1 MEFKKREVKR
11 PPMPSDR
18 PSFISEGMSGP
29 QQPPPPEEYSFEDK
43 MLIVSIL
50 CEAFEL
56 TEINDASMR
65 CPIEYMGVNYNPET
79 RTRNVFYNIREGK
92 EVVNNITLYWNDWTN
107 VGKGVGK
114 KIRYSIRT
122 NKNKEIPT

>member
-1 MEFKKREVKR
+1 
-11 PPMPSDR
+11 
-18 PSFISEGMSGP
+18 
-29 QQPPPPEEYSFEDK
+29 
-43 MLIVSIL
+43 
-50 CEAFEL
+50 
-56 TEINDASMR
+56 MR
-65 CPIEYMGVNYNPET
+65 CPIEYMGINYNPET